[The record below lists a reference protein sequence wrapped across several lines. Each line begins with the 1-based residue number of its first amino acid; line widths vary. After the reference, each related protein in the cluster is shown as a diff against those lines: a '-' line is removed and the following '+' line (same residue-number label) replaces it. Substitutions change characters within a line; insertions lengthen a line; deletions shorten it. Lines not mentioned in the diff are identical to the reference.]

1 VADPLTFPAD
11 FLWGAATAAHQVE
24 GDNRNSDWW
33 EWETDGYSRVP
44 LAEPSGSACDHFHRY
59 RDDIALLAGLGLNAY
74 RFSVEWARVEPR
86 AGEFDE
92 AALAHYSDM
101 VTACVQSG
109 VTPIVTLQHFT
120 LPAWVGHAGSWLN
133 PDMPD
138 YFARYTRKVVER
150 FGDRVRYFC
159 TINEP
164 GNLLTRGYLG
174 TFPTPPFIQD
184 LTAFETAAAAVNAAH
199 RRSRE
204 VIKQLFPSAR
214 VGMAHALQDWHA
226 NAGGAALMA
235 FARELYEDQFF
246 AEAAGDDFIGVQTY
260 TQVEVDAPRVAGPLI
275 AAMLRSRR
283 LTEVGLLPLLRSS
296 ARAAEPAEGRRRDD
310 GRRRTQM
317 GWLWAPEAVE
327 ATARRVG
334 GLFPG
339 KELLIT
345 EHGLAT
351 DDDAERIEYID
362 AGLRSIRRLLGDGLA
377 VSGYFYWSLL
387 DNYEWWHGYRPRFGL
402 IAVDRT
408 TQERT
413 VKASGRWYGGVASN
427 KQLPALSGGLT
438 QRRPN
443 VRPIRFAGPPRLA

>member
-1 VADPLTFPAD
+1 MPDTLTFPD
-11 FLWGAATAAHQVE
+11 GFLWGAATAAHQVE
-24 GDNRNSDWW
+24 GDNRTSDWW
-33 EWETDGYSRVP
+33 EWEADGFSKVP
-44 LAEPSGSACDHFHRY
+44 LAEPSGGACDHFHRY
-59 RDDIALLAGLGLNAY
+59 RDDIALLARLGLNAY

-101 VTACVQSG
+101 VAACVLCG

-138 YFARYTRKVVER
+138 YFARYTRRVVER
-150 FGDRVRYFC
+150 LGDRVRYFC

-184 LTAFETAAAAVNAAH
+184 LTAFDTAAAAVNAAH
-199 RRSRE
+199 RRSRD
-204 VIKQLFPSAR
+204 VIKELFPSAR

-226 NAGGAALMA
+226 NSGGRALMT
-235 FARELYEDQFF
+235 FARELYEDRFF
-246 AEAAGDDFIGVQTY
+246 AETSQDDFIGVQTY
-260 TQVEVDAPRVAGPLI
+260 IQVEVDVPKLARPLT
-275 AAMLRSRR
+275 AVMLRSRQ
-283 LTEVGLLPLLRSS
+283 LTEAVLLPLLRRS
-296 ARAAEPAEGRRRDD
+296 ARAAEPAHGKRPD

-327 ATARRVG
+327 IAARRLA

-351 DDDAERIEYID
+351 EDDAERIEYID
-362 AGLRSIRRLLGDGLA
+362 AGLRSAHRMLGDGLT
-377 VSGYFYWSLL
+377 VSGYVYWSLF
-387 DNYEWWHGYRPRFGL
+387 DNYEWWHGYRPTFGL
-402 IAVDRT
+402 VAVDRT

-413 VKASGRWYGGVASN
+413 VKESARWYGGVASTN
-427 KQLPALSGGLT
+427 QLPASRGE
-438 QRRPN
+438 
-443 VRPIRFAGPPRLA
+443 

>member
-1 VADPLTFPAD
+1 VPDPLTFPND

-24 GDNRNSDWW
+24 GDNRTSDWW
-33 EWETDGYSRVP
+33 EWETDGFSKVSH
-44 LAEPSGSACDHFHRY
+44 AEPSGSACDHFHRY
-59 RDDIALLAGLGLNAY
+59 RDDIALLARLGLNAY

-92 AALAHYSDM
+92 AALTHYSDM
-101 VTACVQSG
+101 VAACVQSG
-109 VTPIVTLQHFT
+109 VTPVVTLQHFT
-120 LPAWVGHAGSWLN
+120 LPAWVAHAGSWLN

-150 FGDRVRYFC
+150 LGDLVRYFC

-174 TFPTPPFIQD
+174 TFPSPPFIRD
-184 LTAFETAAAAVNAAH
+184 LTAFDAAAAAVNVAH
-199 RRSRE
+199 YRSRE
-204 VIKQLFPSAR
+204 VIKELFPSAR

-226 NAGGAALMA
+226 NAGGTALMA
-235 FARELYEDQFF
+235 FARELYEDRFF
-246 AEAAGDDFIGVQTY
+246 AEAGRDDFIGVQTY
-260 TQVEVDAPRVAGPLI
+260 TQVKVDAPKVARPLT

-283 LTEVGLLPLLRSS
+283 LTEVVLLPLLRSS
-296 ARAAEPAEGRRRDD
+296 ARAAEPAEGKRSDD

-327 ATARRVG
+327 VTARRVG
-334 GLFPG
+334 GIFPG

-362 AGLRSIRRLLGDGLA
+362 AGLRSVHRMLGDGLA
-377 VSGYFYWSLL
+377 VSGYIHWSLL
-387 DNYEWWHGYRPRFGL
+387 DNYEWRHGYRPKFGL

-413 VKASGRWYGGVASN
+413 VKPSARWYGAIAST
-427 KQLPALSGGLT
+427 KQLPPLRA
-438 QRRPN
+438 
-443 VRPIRFAGPPRLA
+443 A

>member
-1 VADPLTFPAD
+1 VGEFDSDQRADAKELMVGDLLTFPD
-11 FLWGAATAAHQVE
+11 GFLWGAATAAHQVE
-24 GDNRNSDWW
+24 GDNRTSDWW
-33 EWETDGYSRVP
+33 EWETAKFSKVP
-44 LAEPSGSACDHFHRY
+44 LAEPSGIACDHFHRY

-74 RFSVEWARVEPR
+74 RFSVEWARIEPR

-101 VTACVQSG
+101 VAACVQSS

-150 FGDRVRYFC
+150 LGDRVRYFC

-164 GNLLTRGYLG
+164 GHLLTRGYLG
-174 TFPTPPFIQD
+174 TFPTPPFLQD
-184 LTAFETAAAAVNAAH
+184 LNAFDTAAAAVNATH
-199 RRSRE
+199 RRSRD
-204 VIKQLFPSAR
+204 VIKELFPSAR
-214 VGMAHALQDWHA
+214 VGMAHALLDWHA
-226 NAGGAALMA
+226 NAGGTALMA
-235 FARELYEDQFF
+235 FARELYEDRFL
-246 AEAAGDDFIGVQTY
+246 AEAGQDDFIGVQTY
-260 TQVEVDAPRVAGPLI
+260 TRVEVSAPKVAEALT
-275 AAMLRSRR
+275 AAVLRSRR
-283 LTEVGLLPLLRSS
+283 LTEVVLLPLLRSS
-296 ARAAEPAEGRRRDD
+296 ARAAEPAEDKRPND

-317 GWLWAPEAVE
+317 GWFWAPEAVE

-339 KELLIT
+339 KELLIS

-351 DDDAERIEYID
+351 DDEAERIEYID
-362 AGLRSIRRLLGDGLA
+362 AGLRSVHRLIGDGLA
-377 VSGYFYWSLL
+377 VSGYLYWSLL

-413 VKASGRWYGGVASN
+413 VKASARWYGRVASTN
-427 KQLPALSGGLT
+427 QLPASS
-438 QRRPN
+438 
-443 VRPIRFAGPPRLA
+443 AA